1 MIDSLPF
8 VLNDLS
14 SMAKPWPSLSL
25 SVTDCSTLHRHFRVS
40 LPVCFWEMTIPD
52 SVKLTAPL
60 GRLYSSETVTAFANW
75 CENGPLVHL
84 LQWIRSGPQR
94 YHMSGHIHVISLQS
108 NPVSEGWQRWMG
120 CRNMVF
126 SPVMSN
132 ICCTLTHRHNCFSSW
147 LISSFFLY
155 YYCFFVGMFYTFSP
169 ICFIFR
175 SISSAN
181 SKH

>member
-120 CRNMVF
+120 CRNTVF

-132 ICCTLTHRHNCFSSW
+132 ICCTLTHNCFSSW

-155 YYCFFVGMFYTFSP
+155 YYCFFAGMFYTFSP